1 MLIFQRMK
9 VSYLHDFT
17 MINAGNEELM
27 ITMLVNG
34 VCLYATI
41 YKFPNLSKYKYEENA
56 VCEST
61 TED

>member
-1 MLIFQRMK
+1 MLIFQGMK

-17 MINAGNEELM
+17 MINAENEE
-27 ITMLVNG
+27 LVNG

-41 YKFPNLSKYKYEENA
+41 HKFPNLSKYKYEENA